1 MDTEAFLLL
10 IGGAF
15 VSIVTWVY
23 LDDRNRRDR
32 QIAELVDAQ
41 KEQRKEI
48 LEEVAR
54 AEERAKE
61 YAELALKARF
71 GA

>member
-1 MDTEAFLLL
+1 MDTEAL
-10 IGGAF
+10 IVLMGGGF

-23 LDDRNRRDR
+23 IDDRNRRDK
-32 QIAELVDAQ
+32 QIESLTEAQ
-41 KEQRKEI
+41 KEQRREI